1 MEVAAAALAMARIAR
16 NDAPLVPIGA
26 PRAFERPERSGPR
39 EHVGPGGGH
48 RDRHAPESGM
58 VRIALDAGRMNG
70 VLPNM
75 VVSAIARTADIPGRE
90 LGKILIQDRRTLVDV
105 PASLVDRVLAQS
117 GDYRFGKRLATA
129 EVA

>member
-1 MEVAAAALAMARIAR
+1 
-16 NDAPLVPIGA
+16 
-26 PRAFERPERSGPR
+26 
-39 EHVGPGGGH
+39 
-48 RDRHAPESGM
+48 
-58 VRIALDAGRMNG
+58 
-70 VLPNM
+70 M